1 MAAQLDG
8 IVASAVLLGL
18 VHVYRIVKIGDLLG
32 WLPDRLFSSYPLP
45 GSRIPQVVGHFSPPR
60 GGVLRQALLR
70 NEGDRAAQGE
80 KGSIKE

>member
-70 NEGDRAAQGE
+70 SGRRSSGAGRKRQH
-80 KGSIKE
+80 